1 MRIARIRV
9 WCLGSGMAE
18 KSTLEQVYGAVV
30 DLHNH
35 GQIVTRNTLQ
45 TATGLKLSIIDDRLS
60 KLVEDG
66 FICRAERGVFVPI
79 IQHPASRVISK
90 TILPDGTT
98 VIDVGDEVLTL
109 TPREAMSLGKLLMGD
124 AMALA
129 GVEMGH
135 QFTQLNGIL
144 SRQILQ
150 MQRQVSDLQQGNLFG
165 VAKDDTV

>member
-1 MRIARIRV
+1 MIDLAKKY
-9 WCLGSGMAE
+9 LGIENGYHDAYPRPAKE
-18 KSTLEQVYGAVV
+18 FFRELY
-30 DLHNH
+30 
-35 GQIVTRNTLQ
+35 
-45 TATGLKLSIIDDRLS
+45 SIIDDRLS

-150 MQRQVSDLQQGNLFG
+150 MQRQVSDLQQENLSG

>member
-1 MRIARIRV
+1 MT
-9 WCLGSGMAE
+9 E
-18 KSTLEQVYGAVV
+18 KSTLEQVYGAIV

-35 GQIVTRNTLQ
+35 EQVVTRNTLQ

-66 FICRAERGVFVPI
+66 FVCRVERGVFVPI
-79 IQHPASRVISK
+79 IQHPAARVISK
-90 TILPDGTT
+90 TVLSDGTV
-98 VIDVGDEVLTL
+98 VIDVGDDVLTL
-109 TPREAMSLGKLLMGD
+109 TPREAMRLGKLLLGE

-165 VAKDDTV
+165 GVKDDTV